1 MNEKD
6 QKKLKGISYIH
17 ILMNAI
23 EKETSVLTVKNFLER
38 LKEIIDSFNY
48 EFLSKDEINNT
59 FIKLSIYIDNIKI
72 KRNEYIEKQ
81 RNLKEKS
88 LKIKNKKNIKE
99 EDNDYEYI
107 KDLIKKEDENLEDI
121 QVEITDV
128 IGILLKT
135 HKNQCD
141 YLLQK
146 IINNMIPQFLNSN
159 KVFEIKIA
167 IFLLDDLIEYIGQ
180 EKLGYN
186 IWDNIYYLITK
197 LVLNEDNSIRQ
208 AAAYGIGIFS
218 LNTKTN
224 FIKYSQGLIESL
236 YKSLS
241 INNTE
246 KNEDYLIAYD
256 NIISAIGKIINYQFN
271 NKIVQKNINQLIE
284 KWIMNL
290 PLKLD
295 ESEKIMQNELIVNL
309 FISKRYLIPFNCY
322 SHYFQTLAEIYISK
336 FSNKQI
342 DNQIEM
348 IFINFVNKE
357 DNLKAILAQ
366 IYENASYDIKN
377 KLKILAKK

>member
-1 MNEKD
+1 
-6 QKKLKGISYIH
+6 
-17 ILMNAI
+17 
-23 EKETSVLTVKNFLER
+23 
-38 LKEIIDSFNY
+38 
-48 EFLSKDEINNT
+48 
-59 FIKLSIYIDNIKI
+59 
-72 KRNEYIEKQ
+72 
-81 RNLKEKS
+81 
-88 LKIKNKKNIKE
+88 
-99 EDNDYEYI
+99 
-107 KDLIKKEDENLEDI
+107 
-121 QVEITDV
+121 
-128 IGILLKT
+128 
-135 HKNQCD
+135 
-141 YLLQK
+141 
-146 IINNMIPQFLNSN
+146 
-159 KVFEIKIA
+159 
-167 IFLLDDLIEYIGQ
+167 
-180 EKLGYN
+180 
-186 IWDNIYYLITK
+186 
-197 LVLNEDNSIRQ
+197 
-208 AAAYGIGIFS
+208 

-271 NKIVQKNINQLIE
+271 DKIVQKNINQLIE

-309 FISKRYLIPFNCY
+309 LISKRYLIPFNCY
-322 SHYFQTLAEIYISK
+322 SHYFQTLAEIYNSK

-357 DNLKAILAQ
+357 DNLKTILAQ

-377 KLKILAKK
+377 KLRILARK